1 MAGAISVEG
10 LSKRFRHW
18 EPNQAMTLQEVVLR
32 GFRRRRRGYFWALSD
47 VSFSVD
53 PGRMVGIMGFN
64 GAGKSTLL
72 RLVAGVGIPDK
83 GRVSIRGR
91 LGTILDL
98 GVGIN
103 PELTGRENIYVSG
116 VCSGLTRAEVKERF
130 DSIVEFS
137 ELGEFLD
144 YPLRTYSSGMRVRL
158 SFSVAVHIEPEV
170 LLIDEVLAV
179 GDLAFQMK
187 CMDRMR
193 AFKKSGCTGLIVSHA
208 PQTVLDMCDDAI
220 WLDRGRVVAYGAAR
234 EVVPQY
240 IDATG
245 VLKRLK
251 AAEPGKQDGTAPPAA
266 AGAPREVV
274 GAPPVDLPEGHAG
287 DRAPLVDGE
296 ADSGAASGPPNEPDA
311 ESVEV
316 TGSDDRAGDS

>member
-1 MAGAISVEG
+1 VAGAISVEG

-18 EPNQAMTLQEVVLR
+18 EPNRAMTFQEVVLR
-32 GFRRRRRGYFWALSD
+32 GLRGRRRDYFWALSD

-53 PGRMVGIMGFN
+53 AGRMVGIMGFN

-83 GRVSIRGR
+83 GDVTIRGR

-130 DSIVEFS
+130 DSIVAFS

-144 YPLRTYSSGMRVRL
+144 YPMRTYSSGMRVRL

-187 CMDRMR
+187 CLDRMKS
-193 AFKKSGCTGLIVSHA
+193 FKRDGCTGLIVSHS

-220 WLDRGRVVAYGAAR
+220 WLDRGRVVAYGPAR
-234 EVVPQY
+234 EVVMQY
-240 IDATG
+240 VDATG
-245 VLKRLK
+245 VLKKLQG
-251 AAEPGKQDGTAPPAA
+251 AAAGSQDATAPPASPD
-266 AGAPREVV
+266 APREVV
-274 GAPPVDLPEGHAG
+274 DAAAFELPDEEPG
-287 DRAPLVDGE
+287 DRAGVPRSDG
-296 ADSGAASGPPNEPDA
+296 DLGAADGAPDEPEA

-316 TGSDDRAGDS
+316 TRSDDRARGS